1 MPESEK
7 LWKAATELGFWYVI
21 TSLKNHGANSEVD
34 GMFDMGAETMKLS
47 MAEKLKFDQG
57 DGGQSFGYKA
67 IGVYATNE
75 YGDPDNVEFINISRE
90 DALAYPEII
99 HRTYPS
105 TVNSRMGPTITPF
118 VRKSLAIIDTVFSVT
133 EERLDLPMACCIK
146 SPPIHVNR
154 DSAIEK
160 DMVALGAHT
169 DFGSLSFLHNRL
181 GGLQVLPPG
190 SSDWQYVLPIP
201 GHAICN
207 IGDALTIFSGGIL
220 RSNLH
225 RIVPPPGAQRTYT
238 RWSVVFFSRPSHNVP
253 LRALEESD
261 TIKAAIARMS
271 LEDQAKHRPGM
282 TQGDWYARRVSK
294 ERIKNMKS
302 PKTWTCFER
311 KGVQARRNLT
321 LCRRVH
327 QLPGHGQIAEHR
339 HLF

>member
-1 MPESEK
+1 MSGLAIPPFPDDISTHPLLVVDYELIKNRDFEETEK
-7 LWKAATELGFWYVI
+7 LWKAATELGFWLTRTMIALSEATSISSSRLTVI

-57 DGGQSFGYKA
+57 DGGQSFGYKE

-90 DALAYPEII
+90 DALAYPEIV
-99 HRTYPS
+99 HRTL
-105 TVNSRMGPTITPF
+105 F
-118 VRKSLAIIDTVFSVT
+118 
-133 EERLDLPMACCIK
+133 EERLDLPMGALLRLHCHTDSSGSEARCIK
-146 SPPIHVNR
+146 SSPIHVNR

-181 GGLQVLPPG
+181 GGLQVLPSG
-190 SSDWQYVLPIP
+190 VSDWQYVLPIP
-201 GHAICN
+201 GRAICN
-207 IGDALTIFSGGIL
+207 IGDALTIFSGG
-220 RSNLH
+220 
-225 RIVPPPGAQRTYT
+225 AQRTHT
-238 RWSVVFFSRPSHNVP
+238 RWSVVFFSRPGHNVP

-271 LEDQAKHRPGM
+271 LEDQAKHRPGV

-294 ERIKNMKS
+294 ERIKNMKG
-302 PKTWTCFER
+302 PKTWHASRGMEY
-311 KGVQARRNLT
+311 KPDV
-321 LCRRVH
+321 
-327 QLPGHGQIAEHR
+327 I
-339 HLF
+339 